1 MKKLIL
7 ITSFFFLCTLA
18 KAQTCKMEVG
28 NLYNIYVFSQSSNFT
43 LKEIFGEEVNP
54 MLVNVIQ
61 IKDAENKNRIDA
73 LCLKTKMPTTIFV
86 YPNKDKSKTKV
97 FCTQEEYLKALVDLK
112 MEE

>member
-1 MKKLIL
+1 MKKLVL
-7 ITSFFFLCTLA
+7 IFSFLILCTLA
-18 KAQTCKMEVG
+18 KAQPCKLEVG
-28 NLYNIYVFSQSSNFT
+28 YLYNIYVFSNSANFT

-54 MLVNVIQ
+54 MLVNVVQ

-97 FCTQEEYLKALVDLK
+97 FCTQEEYLMEMVDLK